1 MFVITGGSGFIG
13 SALLWGLNRI
23 GIDKVMIVDLLK
35 ENREKF
41 KNIEHLKFFDVIDAW
56 DFLND
61 FRKFNEIKIIF
72 HFGAITDTTFNDENI
87 MMKNNYEYSVSLT
100 KLCREK
106 SINLFYASSAATYGT
121 EDYFEDSEESLEKL
135 KPANLYAR
143 SKHLFDLWVKE
154 NKLFEY
160 LTSLKFFNV
169 YGPNEYHKG
178 RMASFIYQGYN
189 QAKNNGVIRLFKS
202 LKEGVKDG
210 EQKRDFIY
218 IKDVVDILIF
228 IYEKNLKGIYNVG
241 TGIARSFNDIV
252 KSLSVS
258 MGKEIGIEYID
269 MPDSLRGSYQYY
281 TCADIRKLRISGYS
295 KEFYSLEDG
304 INDYVKNYLEKTLYL
319 GQKNKEKKEEI

>member
-13 SALLWGLNRI
+13 SGLLWGLNRI

-41 KNIEHLKFFDVIDAW
+41 KNIEHLKFFDIIDAW

-87 MMKNNYEYSVSLT
+87 MMKNNYDYSVSLT

-106 SINLFYASSAATYGT
+106 GLDLFYASSAATYGT

-135 KPANLYAR
+135 KPVNLYAR

-154 NKLFEY
+154 NKLFEF
-160 LTSLKFFNV
+160 LTSIKFFNV

-178 RMASFIYQGYN
+178 KMASFILQGYK
-189 QAKNNGVIRLFKS
+189 QAKDNGVVKLFKS
-202 LKEGVKDG
+202 CKEGVKDG

-241 TGIARSFNDIV
+241 SGIARSFNDIV

-258 MGKEIGIEYID
+258 MGKEIGVEYID
-269 MPDSLRGSYQYY
+269 MPHSLRGSYQYY
-281 TCADIRKLRISGYS
+281 TCADIRKLRILGYS

-319 GQKNKEKKEEI
+319 GKQNKEKKEEI

>member
-41 KNIEHLKFFDVIDAW
+41 KNIEHLKFFDIIDAW

-61 FRKFNEIKIIF
+61 FRKFSEIKIVF
-72 HFGAITDTTFNDENI
+72 HFGAITDTTYNDENI
-87 MMKNNYEYSVSLT
+87 MMKNNYDYSVSLT

-106 SINLFYASSAATYGT
+106 GLNLFYASSAATYGT
-121 EDYFEDSEESLEKL
+121 GDYFGDSEESLESL

-154 NKLFEY
+154 NKLFDF
-160 LTSLKFFNV
+160 LTSIKFFNV

-178 RMASFIYQGYN
+178 RMASFILQAYN
-189 QAKNNGVIRLFKS
+189 QAKNNGVVKLFKS
-202 LKEGVKDG
+202 FKEGVKDG

-228 IYEKNLKGIYNVG
+228 IYERNLKGIYNVG
-241 TGIARSFNDIV
+241 TGMARSFNDIV

-269 MPDSLRGSYQYY
+269 MPYSLRSSYQYY

-319 GQKNKEKKEEI
+319 GKQNKEKREEI